1 MTSELNIQ
9 LSSFS
14 LMTNRTNMGLVALT
28 LLAVTMTTGNL
39 AFAQDLNEGVVDPDS
54 KLYDKYTS
62 QWWQW
67 AVSIAEPNNPILD
80 ETGEDCAVNQS
91 GNVWFLAGS
100 PAGIAERDCTIPV
113 GKQILFPIINIQG
126 SETSAE
132 NAEAFNEIIT
142 ILMDTVTDLQVTV
155 DGVPL
160 ENLDQ
165 YRFKDSTAY
174 AIDCQAPVGGCEPGL
189 THGVQE
195 GYYIMLTPLPPG
207 EHTIEFSGTIDFF
220 GTLVTTGATYD
231 ITVAN

>member
-1 MTSELNIQ
+1 MTSDLNAN
-9 LSSFS
+9 LSSCY
-14 LMTNRTNMGLVALT
+14 LMTNKPTIGLVALT

-39 AFAQDLNEGVVDPDS
+39 AFAEDLNEGVVDPES

-126 SETSAE
+126 AETSAE
-132 NAEAFNEIIT
+132 NAESFNDIIT

-174 AIDCQAPVGGCEPGL
+174 TLDCQAPVGGCDSDS

-195 GYYIMLTPLPPG
+195 GHYIMLTPLTPG

-220 GTLVTTGATYD
+220 GTLVTTGANYN
-231 ITVAN
+231 ITVEN